1 MWRDCTECHG
11 VQCNASMSEIDT
23 VRWSECAQLNTCAYT
38 HTLHSLLA
46 YTEIDNHPVNLISV
60 SGSIHL
66 VTGDM

>member
-11 VQCNASMSEIDT
+11 VQCNASRSEIGT
-23 VRWSECAQLNTCAYT
+23 VCRSECAQSNACAYT
-38 HTLHSLLA
+38 RSLHSLLA
-46 YTEIDNHPVNLISV
+46 YTEIDNHLVNWISV